1 MNNKTVLE
9 QVELGYRMDKP
20 AEVPEGVYV
29 KMRECWHEKP
39 EQRPTFDHLFT
50 YFDDYF
56 ISVEP
61 SYREAGD

>member
-9 QVELGYRMDKP
+9 QVELGYRMEKP

-61 SYREAGD
+61 SYREAD